1 MALSSC
7 PITSG
12 ITRDCRDASPGL
24 VNVYAVEYSNY
35 TQGTITSASG
45 IITNVTSFLA
55 TGKKMWSFEFE
66 YGKADETELLTNNTN
81 GTLSNKITLNLYLPK
96 KQAAVAQQILLLAK
110 QDTIW
115 MVKDKNGK
123 FRLLGQEFGMRI
135 ATVSA
140 ASGKMGNDDSGYTIV
155 LDGEERTFCLEV
167 STALAALLIVAAP

>member
-12 ITRDCRDASPGL
+12 ISRDCRDGSPGL

-35 TQGTITSASG
+35 TQGTITTASG
-45 IITNVTSFLA
+45 SITNVASFLA
-55 TGKKMWSFEFE
+55 SGKKMWSFEFD
-66 YGKADETELLTNNTN
+66 YGKADETEVLTNNTN
-81 GTLSNKITLNLYLPK
+81 GTMSNAITLNLYIPK

-115 MVKDKNGK
+115 MVKDKNGA

-135 ATVSA
+135 TTATA
-140 ASGKMGNDDSGYTIV
+140 ASGKLGNDDSGYTII
-155 LDGEERTFCLEV
+155 LTGEEKTYANV
-167 STALAALLIVAAP
+167 VPSALAALLLLPA